1 MTATASREQK
11 AHALSLWREAHEQLA
26 RGAYWQRQEQYER
39 AVAQVLMSLRRYST
53 FDELVSAYYAS
64 EATDEIEAAC
74 RATCVLLNF
83 GVVEDAAHWRRFHEL
98 RQGTNTTTE

>member
-1 MTATASREQK
+1 MNATASREQK
-11 AHALSLWREAHEQLA
+11 AHALGLWREAHEQLA
-26 RGAYWQRQEQYER
+26 RGVYWQHQTEYER
-39 AVAQVLMSLRRYST
+39 ALAQVLISLRRYST

-64 EATDEIEAAC
+64 EATDEIEAVC

-83 GVVEDAAHWRRFHEL
+83 GVVEDTAHWRRFHEL

>member
-11 AHALSLWREAHEQLA
+11 AHALGLWREAHEQLA
-26 RGAYWQRQEQYER
+26 RGAYWQHQAEYEQ

-64 EATDEIEAAC
+64 EATYEIEAAC

-83 GVVEDAAHWRRFHEL
+83 GVVEDTAHWRRFHEL